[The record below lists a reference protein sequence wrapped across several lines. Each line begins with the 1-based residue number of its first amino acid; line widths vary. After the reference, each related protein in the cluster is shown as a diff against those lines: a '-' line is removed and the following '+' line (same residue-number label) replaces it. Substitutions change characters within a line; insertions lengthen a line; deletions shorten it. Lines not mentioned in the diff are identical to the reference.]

1 MLQVSFLSLWAR
13 IKRQFFP
20 RQIYP
25 SAARLRA
32 VTHRH
37 RKSLESIRE
46 IGRIAGRLRRIDRGD
61 NGKKSKQKKTKKKT
75 ADEK

>member
-13 IKRQFFP
+13 INGSSFRDRFILP
-20 RQIYP
+20 P
-25 SAARLRA
+25 RLRA

-61 NGKKSKQKKTKKKT
+61 NGKKAKKKEQKKT